1 LGASGFGGL
10 SGSRAGL
17 SFFATPGA
25 TDIKGLSNKPARP
38 FGAAAE
44 VQKEGSDDEDGSE
57 DGSDNEDGENEKT
70 KSKQSEPS
78 ARANLTPQEVETGE
92 EHEDTIWAGRAKLYV
107 NREKAWHE
115 RGVGNIK
122 LNITKEAEG
131 ESRKARFI
139 LRADG
144 THRLLLN
151 AAVTKSFKFGDA
163 DGKRTNDGKLL
174 FSTPTAD
181 GKLELHL
188 LKMRPERGME
198 LYDEVQRVKEEA
210 L

>member
-1 LGASGFGGL
+1 M
-10 SGSRAGL
+10 
-17 SFFATPGA
+17 TH
-25 TDIKGLSNKPARP
+25 
-38 FGAAAE
+38 
-44 VQKEGSDDEDGSE
+44 
-57 DGSDNEDGENEKT
+57 
-70 KSKQSEPS
+70 
-78 ARANLTPQEVETGE
+78 ANLTIVTVETGE

-188 LKMRPERGME
+188 LKVCVLCSSLMEDLTTDTVQMRPERGME